1 MLTSVEVYDK
11 AALDALIAS
20 AVILGT
26 DLKMGLNTA
35 IVNPSKTLA
44 LSDMVEPTY
53 SGYARQAVLFGPS
66 FRDPSRGISSLAAG
80 LLWQQ
85 GGSPTPCLIQGYF
98 LIGGTASAVFYAYEP
113 LDNAFQMTDDLDAIT
128 IVVQYIQ
135 ASQAQG
141 FATFLK

>member
-1 MLTSVEVYDK
+1 MLTSTEVYDK
-11 AALDALIAS
+11 AALDALVAN
-20 AVILGT
+20 VLILGS
-26 DLKMGLNTA
+26 DLKMGLNTN
-35 IVNPSKTLA
+35 IVNPSKTLSLA
-44 LSDMVEPTY
+44 DMLEPTY
-53 SGYARQAVLFGPS
+53 SGYARQLVEFGPS

-85 GGSPTPCLIQGYF
+85 AATPTPCLIQGYF
-98 LIGGTASAVFYAYEP
+98 LIGGTASAVFYGYEP
-113 LDNAFQMTDDLDAIT
+113 LDQPFQMTDDLDAIT